1 MQCLS
6 LYQGHHLLSF
16 LGEWPFLLVCTHMQL
31 HNAGLVETLQTLL
44 REGKKPGNTLLA
56 TFYRGLIPGA
66 LSKTLYC
73 LCFSYLHRT
82 LFRLMN
88 HRKKRA
94 VPLYKKYLSLNALKQ
109 FLHLEKEAEFRFHLQ
124 RRQKMELSQDDV
136 LQRAKRFAAF
146 ALCFLL
152 FRPVSDMTQNF
163 DVLLL
168 AQQQLSSSSSSS
180 LSSAS
185 PSSSLDSNERRE
197 KKGRT
202 NLRLSAKKNASGLLQ
217 NAKIVLYNVVISAV
231 ASFVS
236 YPFLTLA
243 TRAIAPNEAA
253 QQPLISPKTV
263 TKWTTGLQMLKMF
276 LMMIVQRQISLSQA
290 KDMFYMSLEQ
300 QKQLQQKQKRAT
312 PSASPSPLLAL
323 VKKLYSGFLPRL
335 FYTLLQSG
343 FDAIMALMLLRVASK
358 IYDVIQHQRHE
369 EKDEKDEEEERMKR
383 RRIFYQFIRAIFI
396 GCIVKHVVAYPFNVI
411 STRKRLLNTTASV
424 SLFSLFRG
432 WMFIAVVK
440 YFFVLLVRP
449 KVEQKWMLLWS
460 HQQTDDEKEEKE
472 EKGKEKKHDD
482 AAEETLDEG
491 QDYVGEEEYEDLGS
505 WLL

>member
-1 MQCLS
+1 MHCLS
-6 LYQGHHLLSF
+6 FYQGHHLLSF

-66 LSKTLYC
+66 LSKALYC

-82 LFRLMN
+82 LFRLVN
-88 HRKKRA
+88 HRRKRA

-124 RRQKMELSQDDV
+124 RRQKMDTVPLSQDDV

-146 ALCFLL
+146 ALCYLL

-168 AQQQLSSSSSSS
+168 AQQQLSHSASSSSSS
-180 LSSAS
+180 SSAS

-197 KKGRT
+197 KIGRT
-202 NLRLSAKKNASGLLQ
+202 NLRLSAKKNASGLLR

-253 QQPLISPKTV
+253 QQPLISPKTI

-276 LMMIVQRQISLSQA
+276 LMMIAQRQITLSQA

-300 QKQLQQKQKRAT
+300 QQKQKRAT

-343 FDAIMALMLLRVASK
+343 FDAIMALMLLSVASK

-369 EKDEKDEEEERMKR
+369 EKDEKDEEERVKR

-411 STRKRLLNTTASV
+411 STRKRLLNMKASA

-460 HQQTDDEKEEKE
+460 HQQADDEKEVKE

-482 AAEETLDEG
+482 DAEETLDEG